1 MGKTVIVVDLNPLS
15 RSSQRGSIT
24 IVDEL
29 SRCLTN
35 MLTME
40 TETLPS
46 LDSYD
51 HSQTLQDALN
61 AIVDGMKNKFPEAKE

>member
-1 MGKTVIVVDLNPLS
+1 
-15 RSSQRGSIT
+15 
-24 IVDEL
+24 
-29 SRCLTN
+29 

-51 HSQTLQDALN
+51 HLQTLQDALN
-61 AIVDGMKNKFPEAKE
+61 AIVIGMKNKFTEAIE